1 MKNDNAKSIVVLGSI
16 CLVVAILLSV
26 VNHITA
32 PIIEEAAGAAAS
44 ESLKVVLPDATGF
57 EEVELPEGT
66 AETVTG
72 IHKDQ
77 GGSGYAV
84 TLATSSSYSQSPMT
98 FTVGFGTDGKIVAI
112 EMTNYAETKDFG
124 DYPQSYVGADSALG
138 GIELA
143 AGVTYSSTA
152 FKAAVEDAFAAL
164 IAIGGISEGVKSE
177 EQIISELMADKFPG
191 AVDNSGKFRA
201 TEMKVDAENVI
212 SAFSADNGVGFALT
226 VDYNGEK
233 LVCIISTSGSVAFY
247 DLEANAVDTVDSAFV
262 ENIVSAI
269 GVSAKAENDL
279 KYAQATLVDG
289 ETLEKVDLAA
299 QFGVVS
305 NAFVITSPTR
315 SSNAYVFV
323 CRPFGYK
330 DPMTMTFVIENGS
343 VTSYRNTGDFIQF
356 GEYYSVPGL
365 NENEYMQNMAGK
377 TEADITDELLVTGAT
392 ISTAAVKLAAEDAF
406 EAYKELTE
414 IKNEEV
420 AAQ

>member
-1 MKNDNAKSIVVLGSI
+1 MKNDSIKSIAVLGSI

-26 VNHITA
+26 VNYITA
-32 PIIEEAAGAAAS
+32 PIIEAAAGAAAS

-57 EEVELPEGT
+57 EEVTIPEGT

-98 FTVGFGTDGKIVAI
+98 FTVGFGTDGKIVAV

-124 DYPQSYVGADSALG
+124 NYPQSYVGADSALG

-177 EQIISELMADKFPG
+177 EQIISDLMADKLPG
-191 AVDNSGKFRA
+191 AVDSAGKFRA
-201 TEMKVDAENVI
+201 TEMKVDTANVI
-212 SAFSADNGVGFALT
+212 SAFSADNGVGFALV

-247 DLEANAVDTVDSAFV
+247 DLEANVVVDIDSAFA

-269 GVSAKAENDL
+269 GVSAKAENDQKL
-279 KYAQATLVDG
+279 AEAALVEG
-289 ETLEKVDLAA
+289 ETLVKMDLNN

-305 NAFVITSPTR
+305 SAFMITSPTR

-330 DPMTMTFVIENGS
+330 DPMTMTFVIENGAIL
-343 VTSYRNTGDFIQF
+343 TYKNTGDFIQF
-356 GEYYSVPGL
+356 GEYYKVAGL
-365 NENEYMQNMAGK
+365 NESEYAQNMAGK
-377 TEADITDELLVTGAT
+377 TDADITDELLVTGAT
-392 ISTAAVKLAAEDAF
+392 ISTAAVKVAAEDAF